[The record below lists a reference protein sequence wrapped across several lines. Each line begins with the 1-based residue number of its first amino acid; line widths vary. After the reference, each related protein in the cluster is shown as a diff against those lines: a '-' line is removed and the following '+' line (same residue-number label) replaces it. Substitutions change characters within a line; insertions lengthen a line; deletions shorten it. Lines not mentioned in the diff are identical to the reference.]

1 MITYINCNLL
11 TMKNTITKCFFLLL
25 FYTLH
30 SLIIQLSY
38 HSHIS
43 FVSIQLLALLSFVQ
57 IEHLVLELL
66 FVVFSS
72 YIISI
77 INIYLTLF
85 LLFSSFS
92 CLFDS
97 GFYLWIC
104 KLISYLLFVESWF
117 SPFTISERV
126 DSIFIR
132 IAFDNWIDG

>member
-1 MITYINCNLL
+1 MIIYINCNLL
-11 TMKNTITKCFFLLL
+11 TMKNTITKCFFLFL
-25 FYTLH
+25 FYTWDALV
-30 SLIIQLSY
+30 IQLSY
-38 HSHIS
+38 HLHIS
-43 FVSIQLLALLSFVQ
+43 FVSIQLLVLLSFVQ

-85 LLFSSFS
+85 LLFSSFC

-132 IAFDNWIDG
+132 ITFDNWIDG